1 MVYNYVLDLP
11 SPSKEKLHPE
21 DITAVFDLD
30 DMLWDLSGP
39 VFRKAGTS
47 FGLAVDFALRES
59 PEITAA
65 QRSRIIALFGE
76 VDTFKN
82 IQLYPAVAQLKA
94 LYDLGVNVMVKSN
107 CLSQE
112 IADAKYD
119 VLKRALP
126 YLDDRAFRL
135 DVVDRGGALAG
146 KELPENTTF
155 FVDDSP
161 LNIAKS
167 TARYNLLPALSWNVS
182 EHGMSSMRA
191 KTFYIMRDLDVI
203 LQTILRNVLTWVR

>member
-30 DMLWDLSGP
+30 DTLWDLSGP

-47 FGLAVDFALRES
+47 FGLAVDFALQES
-59 PEITAA
+59 PEITAV

-107 CLSQE
+107 CLGWTWLIE
-112 IADAKYD
+112 
-119 VLKRALP
+119 VALW
-126 YLDDRAFRL
+126 LVKNCQKIRRF
-135 DVVDRGGALAG
+135 
-146 KELPENTTF
+146 
-155 FVDDSP
+155 
-161 LNIAKS
+161 
-167 TARYNLLPALSWNVS
+167 SWMIPRS
-182 EHGMSSMRA
+182 
-191 KTFYIMRDLDVI
+191 
-203 LQTILRNVLTWVR
+203 ILRNRQRAIICCRRYLGMFLNMA